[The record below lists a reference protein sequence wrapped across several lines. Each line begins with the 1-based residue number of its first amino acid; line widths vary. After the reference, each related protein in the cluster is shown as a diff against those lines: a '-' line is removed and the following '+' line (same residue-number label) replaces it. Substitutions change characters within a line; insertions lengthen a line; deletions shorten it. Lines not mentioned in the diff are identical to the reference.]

1 MMPART
7 LNDFLAGFFYGQIG
21 VELAVKMAIPLQK
34 VQGKVNQIKVEGECE
49 KEKEVTVRYENVPL
63 KWKAWNHDNF
73 SRDWQKNYS
82 V

>member
-1 MMPART
+1 MPART
-7 LNDFLAGFFYGQIG
+7 LNDFLAGFFYGRVG
-21 VELAVKMAIPLQK
+21 LELEVKMAIPFQK

-49 KEKEVTVRYENVPL
+49 KEKEVIVHHENVPL
-63 KWKAWNHDNF
+63 KEKTWNHDDF